1 METRHLRYFLAVVD
15 QGSVSRAADWLG
27 IAQPALSQTLARME
41 KDLGVQLFQR
51 SRQGALPTPSA
62 LAMLDDVRTS
72 VARIDAAASRARARI
87 AM

>member
-51 SRQGALPTPSA
+51 SRQGALPAGRPGHA
-62 LAMLDDVRTS
+62 G
-72 VARIDAAASRARARI
+72 
-87 AM
+87 